1 MGFFDFTKIP
11 IYALDISDESFKFLR
26 FADKESGTIV
36 RDFGEGD
43 IPRGVIESGEIKD
56 VQKLGEIFKKTFS
69 QKNIKY
75 VAFSLPEEKGF
86 LRTVSLSGMNKEEIE
101 KSLEFQIEEQI
112 PLPASE
118 VFFEHR
124 ILGGEGDHFD
134 ATINAF
140 PKSVVE
146 SYIEAIE
153 SAGAAPVYAES
164 ELEASAR
171 AVLPKDGY
179 KSSMVLDWGRT
190 RASFSLFENNML
202 KFTSTI
208 FLGGR
213 LLDDAISREFKVSK
227 KESQKIKFETNI
239 HQNQKSTDVFGAIF
253 PVISSLKDE
262 TEKIL
267 DYWKSHSENQS
278 AVERIF
284 LSGGDSNLLGLPE
297 YFTEEL
303 RIETSLANPWINVR
317 FPHKYLPPLKMK
329 DSLRFVSAI
338 GLALSAKSQENIL

>member
-26 FADKESGTIV
+26 FADKKNGTVV

-43 IPRGVIESGEIKD
+43 IPSGIIESGEIKD
-56 VQKLGEIFKKTFS
+56 IQKFGAILKKTFS
-69 QKNIKY
+69 QKNIKF
-75 VAFSLPEEKGF
+75 VAFSLPEERGF
-86 LRTVSLSGMNKEEIE
+86 LRTMRISGMSREDAE

-118 VFFEHR
+118 VFFEHK
-124 ILGGEGDHFD
+124 ILGGEGGHFD
-134 ATINAF
+134 AVINAF
-140 PKSVVE
+140 PKAIVE
-146 SYIEAIE
+146 SYISAIE
-153 SAGAAPVYAES
+153 LAGAFPIYAES
-164 ELEASAR
+164 ELEAAAR
-171 AVLPKDGY
+171 AVLSKDVYG
-179 KSSMVLDWGRT
+179 SSMIVDWGRT

-213 LLDDAISREFKVSK
+213 LLDDAIARELKISK
-227 KESQKIKFETNI
+227 NEAQKIKFETNI
-239 HQNQKSTDVFGAIF
+239 HQSQKSTDVFGVIF

-267 DYWKSHSENQS
+267 DYWKSHSEKQS

-297 YFTEEL
+297 YLTEEL
-303 RIETSLANPWINVR
+303 RIETFLANPWTNVK
-317 FPHKYLPPLKMK
+317 FPHKYLPSMKMK

-338 GLALSAKSQENIL
+338 GLALSARNQENII